1 MPRNRKAQM
10 RVSNSGGNLSRR
22 TLLQSAVWVVAG
34 AAVAPRV
41 LAATDAIGP
50 VMTKLSTYMGEARN
64 RELPPEVV
72 EKAKRHTLDTLAA
85 MVSGSELPPGRAAIQ
100 FARAYGGE
108 KVATVAGS
116 NVLRGAIEARPAN
129 GVFPH
134 SHHTHTP
141 PPPSPA

>member
-64 RELPPEVV
+64 RALPPEVV

-100 FARAYGGE
+100 FARAYGGDN
-108 KVATVAGS
+108 VSTRAGS
-116 NVLRGAIEARPAN
+116 NLLCGGIGAALAN
-129 GVFPH
+129 GGLAH
-134 SHHTHTP
+134 SGQNHALDA
-141 PPPSPA
+141 PS